1 MSSKSIIA
9 GLAGAVGRIWM
20 VVCIL
25 IQPSADAGSTPEITN
40 QANRKSIGLCEL
52 GMKVNAEFKGD
63 AVGIEVTPQGASLRS
78 GFQRLAGTVTAEGF
92 WLESTSDQPG
102 RLQVLA
108 RSLGRNGTLLAIDGP
123 GTVSVR
129 EKVVTFNRPGLT
141 EEYSVSVDGVRQDF
155 VVCTRPAGSGPLR
168 VELAVAGATAEASA
182 DGARLILAGS
192 QRILTYNRLQVADA
206 TGRTLTSRMQVP
218 AADRLTLVVED
229 DGATYPIRIDPT
241 FSDFNWSTGFAN
253 NGPNGD
259 VYSLAVSGTDLYVGG
274 AFTSVGGIPATNIAK
289 WNGTAW
295 SALGKGINS
304 SVRVLAV
311 NGPDLYAGG
320 SFKFAGG
327 VQANGIAKWNGE
339 TWSALGEGVNNGSII
354 AEISDLA
361 VSGTDLYVGGSF
373 TKAGGVLAKCIAK
386 WNGSAWSAVGAGG
399 NTRWKGVRCLTL
411 NGADLYAANTES
423 SSFGDQYNLY
433 KWDGRTWTYILG
445 ADGPIISLAASGTDL
460 YFGGGFTKVNGLPSN
475 YIAKWDGK
483 IHLPLGSGM
492 TSTVY
497 DIAANGMDLYAGGSF
512 ILAGQVIAYRI
523 AKWDGSSWSALGE
536 GMDGRVSALAVS
548 GTDLY
553 AAGDFTKAGLTP
565 SSRIAQTLV
574 PSSQSITF
582 GSLADKT
589 FGDAPFVLTATASSG
604 LPPSYSIV
612 RGSASIEGRIL
623 TLTGVGTVVVR
634 ASQAGNPAFA
644 AAAPVERSFM
654 VKLGQSVTFGSLADK
669 TFGDPPFTLTATASS
684 GLPVVFS
691 IVSGPAALAGNILT
705 MTGLGTI
712 VIRASQPGN
721 LTAVAAVPVDRS
733 FTVRKVDQS
742 ITFRP
747 LVDRV
752 ISDPPF
758 SLSAVASSGL
768 DTVFSMVSGPATIV
782 GNILTLN
789 GAGTVVVRA
798 SQTGNTRF
806 SAAAPVD
813 QSFTVRKLD
822 QLISLAPLP
831 DKYLGDTPFTISAKA
846 SSGLPT
852 SLSIVSGPGT
862 ITGTTLTLTGPG
874 IVVVRATQAGND
886 IYAAAPSTDQSF
898 TVKSSQS
905 INFPV
910 LADKVFG
917 DAPFKLAATASLP
930 PSFSIVSGPA
940 TIEGATITLTGAG
953 IVVVRASQAGNDIF
967 AAAAAV
973 DRSFTVKLPQSI
985 IFDALADRSFRDS
998 PFVLTATTSSGLSPA
1013 FSVVSGPATLVGSTV
1028 TLSGLG
1034 NVVIRASQAGNATY
1048 AAAVSVERTFTVRKL
1063 EQSIIFG
1070 PLGDRSVSDAPFALT
1085 ATANSGL
1092 QPSFSVVSGPAIFT
1106 GSTLI
1111 LTGAGTVVVRASQVG
1126 NATYAAAAPVDQ
1138 TFNVRKLD
1146 QSITFGTLSDKV
1158 LGSGP
1163 FTVTAMASSGLP
1175 TVISLVSG
1183 PATVTGST
1191 LTLTGVG
1198 TVVVRASQ
1206 PGNSKYSAA
1215 AHVDQTFTVEPNLYT
1230 PTSLSISQTYFY
1242 DNIPIGTVIAQLT
1255 AVDADV
1261 GDVITYSLVA
1271 GPGRGDI
1278 SDRDN
1283 AKFSIVDNNLR
1294 TGGLLFNY
1302 ETQRTLLIRI
1312 RATDLAG
1319 HSVERGFKLNLVDA
1333 TPWASFQLKG
1343 GFTNSPSYVNVIF
1356 QLTNWNG
1363 NGINLP
1369 RQIFDQA
1376 NTVLQIKENGVT
1388 ISPTESFLQIKK
1400 IDQVPAK
1407 VRTILLIDNSFSVG
1421 ANLEL
1426 IKSAAKNLIDGMFDE
1441 QEIAVYSFSSG
1452 QTLVKNFTGKSVNNQ
1467 QAIKTAIDTIGLGSP
1482 TTDLY
1487 GSIKSMLELPQ
1498 WVESVSTAGIQTGF
1512 LIVLTDGRDTAGQVT
1527 ELEVRKIRD
1536 DQNKKIFTIGLGAEI
1551 DTVSLANFGNAGY
1564 IAVAQANALAG
1575 AFAEIQESILDTAN
1589 SYYWLNYASPKR
1601 GDFTRSLTVGLSGN
1615 SNQRID
1621 GTLTYYFSSSGFQDV
1636 VPGVTINR
1644 NVNINSGVTNLSI
1657 ANNIATNAV
1666 AFTILGYFGS
1676 PSYKWSVGNSNLVTI
1691 GSIGSGGSGVT
1702 LIPAGVDGL
1711 TTLTVV
1717 DIVNFYTNTI
1727 PLVIGAGVGSSQ
1739 QIITFD
1745 PLSDRTIGNPSFN
1758 VVATASSG
1766 LPVSFAIVSG
1776 PATLTGSTVTVTGLG
1791 TVIVRASQ
1799 PGNAIY
1805 SAAKPIDQSFK
1816 VTVNVPATIKAV
1828 SITSRNDKSIAVRF
1842 LAPPNYKI
1850 DIEESTDLKKWI
1862 RIQSLSSGQTGHVE
1876 YIDSATSA
1884 SPGTFY
1890 RAIGQ

>member
-20 VVCIL
+20 VVCLL
-25 IQPSADAGSTPEITN
+25 IQPSADAGLIPEIRD

-63 AVGIEVTPQGASLRS
+63 AVGIEVTPQGASLRT

-129 EKVVTFNRPGLT
+129 EKVVTFNRPGLI
-141 EEYSVSVDGVRQDF
+141 EEYSVAVDGVRQDF
-155 VVCTRPAGSGPLR
+155 VVSASPVGSGPLR

-182 DGARLILAGS
+182 DSARLILTGS
-192 QRILTYNRLQVADA
+192 QRILAYNRLQVVDA
-206 TGRTLTSRMQVP
+206 TGRTLTSRMEVP
-218 AADRLTLVVED
+218 ASDRLTLVVED
-229 DGATYPIRIDPT
+229 NGATYPIRIDPT

-253 NGPNGD
+253 HGPNG
-259 VYSLAVSGTDLYVGG
+259 G
-274 AFTSVGGIPATNIAK
+274 
-289 WNGTAW
+289 
-295 SALGKGINS
+295 
-304 SVRVLAV
+304 
-311 NGPDLYAGG
+311 
-320 SFKFAGG
+320 
-327 VQANGIAKWNGE
+327 
-339 TWSALGEGVNNGSII
+339 
-354 AEISDLA
+354 
-361 VSGTDLYVGGSF
+361 
-373 TKAGGVLAKCIAK
+373 
-386 WNGSAWSAVGAGG
+386 
-399 NTRWKGVRCLTL
+399 
-411 NGADLYAANTES
+411 
-423 SSFGDQYNLY
+423 
-433 KWDGRTWTYILG
+433 
-445 ADGPIISLAASGTDL
+445 
-460 YFGGGFTKVNGLPSN
+460 
-475 YIAKWDGK
+475 
-483 IHLPLGSGM
+483 
-492 TSTVY
+492 
-497 DIAANGMDLYAGGSF
+497 
-512 ILAGQVIAYRI
+512 
-523 AKWDGSSWSALGE
+523 
-536 GMDGRVSALAVS
+536 VSALAVS

-553 AAGDFTKAGLTP
+553 VKQW
-565 SSRIAQTLV
+565 QT
-574 PSSQSITF
+574 ITF
-582 GSLADKT
+582 GSLTDKRI
-589 FGDAPFVLTATASSG
+589 GDAPFALTATASSG
-604 LPPSYSIV
+604 LPIGFSIV
-612 RGSASIEGRIL
+612 RGPASIKGNIL
-623 TLTGVGTVVVR
+623 TLTGVGTVLVR
-634 ASQAGNPAFA
+634 AFQGGNNIY
-644 AAAPVERSFM
+644 RSHYFD
-654 VKLGQSVTFGSLADK
+654 Q
-669 TFGDPPFTLTATASS
+669 
-684 GLPVVFS
+684 
-691 IVSGPAALAGNILT
+691 
-705 MTGLGTI
+705 
-712 VIRASQPGN
+712 
-721 LTAVAAVPVDRS
+721 S
-733 FTVRKVDQS
+733 FTVRKIDQS

-747 LVDRV
+747 LVDRD

-758 SLSAVASSGL
+758 TLSAVASSGL

-782 GNILTLN
+782 GNTLTLN

-798 SQTGNTRF
+798 SQAGNTRF

-822 QLISLAPLP
+822 QSISFAPLP
-831 DKYLGDTPFTISAKA
+831 DKYLGNTLGDTHVTISAKA

-852 SLSIVSGPGT
+852 SLSVVSGPGT
-862 ITGTTLTLTGPG
+862 LGLTSIAGTILTLTGRG

-886 IYAAAPSTDQSF
+886 NYAAAPPIDQSF
-898 TVKSSQS
+898 AVKSSQS

-917 DAPFKLAATASLP
+917 AAPFTLAATASLP

-953 IVVVRASQAGNDIF
+953 IVVVRASQAGNEIF
-967 AAAAAV
+967 AAAAPV
-973 DRSFTVKLPQSI
+973 DRRFTVKSPQSI
-985 IFDALADRSFRDS
+985 IFDALADRSVRDS

-1034 NVVIRASQAGNATY
+1034 NVVIRASQVGNATY

-1070 PLGDRSVSDAPFALT
+1070 PLGDRSISDAPFALT

-1106 GSTLI
+1106 GTTLI

-1206 PGNSKYSAA
+1206 TGNARYSAA
-1215 AHVDQTFTVEPNLYT
+1215 AHVDQIFTVEPNLYT

-1242 DNIPIGTVIAQLT
+1242 DNIPIGTAIAQLT

-1302 ETQRTLLIRI
+1302 ENQRTLLIRI

-1333 TPWASFQLKG
+1333 TPWASFQLKV

-1356 QLTNWNG
+1356 QLTNWKG

-1369 RQIFDQA
+1369 RQVFDQA
-1376 NTVLQIKENGVT
+1376 NTVFQVKENGVT

-1407 VRTILLIDNSFSVG
+1407 VKTILLLDNSFSVG

-1426 IKSAAKNLIDGMFDE
+1426 IKSAAKNLVEGMFDE
-1441 QEIAVYSFSSG
+1441 QEIAVYSFSDG
-1452 QTLVKNFTGKSVNNQ
+1452 QTLVKNFTGKSANNQ

-1487 GSIKSMLELPQ
+1487 GSIKSMLVMPQ
-1498 WVESVSTAGIQTGF
+1498 WVESFSTAGIQTGF
-1512 LIVLTDGRDTAGQVT
+1512 LIVLTDGKDMAGRVT

-1551 DTVSLANFGNAGY
+1551 DTVSLRNLGNAGY
-1564 IAVAQANALAG
+1564 IPVAQANALAG

-1615 SNQRID
+1615 SNQMID
-1621 GTLTYYFSSSGFQDV
+1621 GTLTYYFSSSGFQGV
-1636 VPGVTINR
+1636 IPGVFINR
-1644 NVNINSGVTNLSI
+1644 NVNINSGVTNLNI
-1657 ANNIATNAV
+1657 ANNITTNAV
-1666 AFTILGYFGS
+1666 AFTMLGYFGS

-1691 GSIGSGGSGVT
+1691 SSIGSGGSGVT

-1717 DIVNFYTNTI
+1717 DIVNLYTNTI

-1745 PLSDRTIGNPSFN
+1745 PLSDRTIGNPSFD
-1758 VVATASSG
+1758 VGATASSG

-1850 DIEESTDLKKWI
+1850 DIEESTDLKKWT

>member
-20 VVCIL
+20 VVCLL
-25 IQPSADAGSTPEITN
+25 IQPSADAGSTPEITD

-52 GMKVNAEFKGD
+52 GMKVNAEYKGD
-63 AVGIEVTPQGASLRS
+63 AVGIEVTPQGASLRT

-129 EKVVTFNRPGLT
+129 EKVVTFNRPGLI
-141 EEYSVSVDGVRQDF
+141 EEYSVAVDGVRQDF
-155 VVCTRPAGSGPLR
+155 VVSASPVGSGPLR
-168 VELAVAGATAEASA
+168 VDLAVAGATAEASA
-182 DGARLILAGS
+182 DGARLILTGS
-192 QRILTYNRLQVADA
+192 QRILAYNRLQVVDA
-206 TGRTLTSRMQVP
+206 TGRTLTSRMEVP
-218 AADRLTLVVED
+218 ASDRLTLVVAD
-229 DGATYPIRIDPT
+229 NGATYPIRIDPT

-253 NGPNGD
+253 HGPNGG
-259 VYSLAVSGTDLYVGG
+259 VSALAVSGTDLYVGG
-274 AFTSVGGIPATNIAK
+274 VP
-289 WNGTAW
+289 
-295 SALGKGINS
+295 
-304 SVRVLAV
+304 
-311 NGPDLYAGG
+311 P
-320 SFKFAGG
+320 
-327 VQANGIAKWNGE
+327 
-339 TWSALGEGVNNGSII
+339 
-354 AEISDLA
+354 
-361 VSGTDLYVGGSF
+361 
-373 TKAGGVLAKCIAK
+373 
-386 WNGSAWSAVGAGG
+386 
-399 NTRWKGVRCLTL
+399 
-411 NGADLYAANTES
+411 
-423 SSFGDQYNLY
+423 
-433 KWDGRTWTYILG
+433 
-445 ADGPIISLAASGTDL
+445 P
-460 YFGGGFTKVNGLPSN
+460 
-475 YIAKWDGK
+475 
-483 IHLPLGSGM
+483 PL
-492 TSTVY
+492 
-497 DIAANGMDLYAGGSF
+497 
-512 ILAGQVIAYRI
+512 QR
-523 AKWDGSSWSALGE
+523 
-536 GMDGRVSALAVS
+536 
-548 GTDLY
+548 
-553 AAGDFTKAGLTP
+553 
-565 SSRIAQTLV
+565 
-574 PSSQSITF
+574 QSITF
-582 GSLADKT
+582 GYLTDKR
-589 FGDAPFVLTATASSG
+589 FGDAPFALTATASSG
-604 LPPSYSIV
+604 LPIVFSIV
-612 RGSASIEGRIL
+612 SGPASIKGRIL
-623 TLTGVGTVVVR
+623 TLTGVGTVLVR
-634 ASQAGNPAFA
+634 AFQGGN
-644 AAAPVERSFM
+644 
-654 VKLGQSVTFGSLADK
+654 
-669 TFGDPPFTLTATASS
+669 
-684 GLPVVFS
+684 
-691 IVSGPAALAGNILT
+691 NIY
-705 MTGLGTI
+705 
-712 VIRASQPGN
+712 RYAH
-721 LTAVAAVPVDRS
+721 VDQS
-733 FTVRKVDQS
+733 FTVRKIDQS

-758 SLSAVASSGL
+758 TLSALASSGL

-782 GNILTLN
+782 GNTLTLN

-798 SQTGNTRF
+798 SQAGNTNFSAAAPVDQSFTVRKIDQSITFRPLVDRVISDPPFTLSALASSGLDTVFSMVSGPATIVGNTLTLNGAGTVVVRASQAGNTRF

-822 QLISLAPLP
+822 QSISFAPLP

-852 SLSIVSGPGT
+852 SLSVVSGPGT
-862 ITGTTLTLTGPG
+862 LKLTGITGTILTLTGHG

-886 IYAAAPSTDQSF
+886 NYAAAPPIDQSF
-898 TVKSSQS
+898 AVKSSQS

-917 DAPFKLAATASLP
+917 AAPFTLAATASLP

-953 IVVVRASQAGNDIF
+953 IVVVRASQAGNEKF

-985 IFDALADRSFRDS
+985 IFDALADRSVRDS

-1034 NVVIRASQAGNATY
+1034 DVVIRASQAGNATY
-1048 AAAVSVERTFTVRKL
+1048 AAAVSVERTFTVRRL

-1070 PLGDRSVSDAPFALT
+1070 PLGDRSISDAPFALT

-1092 QPSFSVVSGPAIFT
+1092 RPSFSVVSGPAIFT
-1106 GSTLI
+1106 GIWTLT

-1126 NATYAAAAPVDQ
+1126 NATYAAAAPVYQ

-1198 TVVVRASQ
+1198 TVVVRATQ
-1206 PGNSKYSAA
+1206 PGNARYSAA
-1215 AHVDQTFTVEPNLYT
+1215 AHVDQIFTVEPNLYT

-1242 DNIPIGTVIAQLT
+1242 DNIPIGTAIAQLT

-1302 ETQRTLLIRI
+1302 EIQRNLLIRI

-1319 HSVERGFKLNLVDA
+1319 HFVERGFELNLVDA
-1333 TPWASFQLKG
+1333 TPWASFQLKV

-1376 NTVLQIKENGVT
+1376 NTVFQVKENGVT

-1400 IDQVPAK
+1400 IDQVPTK
-1407 VRTILLIDNSFSVG
+1407 VKTILLLDNSFSVG

-1426 IKSAAKNLIDGMFDE
+1426 IKSAAKNLVEGMFDE
-1441 QEIAVYSFSSG
+1441 QEIAVYSFSDG
-1452 QTLVKNFTGKSVNNQ
+1452 QTLVKNFTGKSANNQ
-1467 QAIKTAIDTIGLGSP
+1467 QAIKTAIDTIGLGSS

-1487 GSIKSMLELPQ
+1487 GSIKSMLMLPQ
-1498 WVESVSTAGIQTGF
+1498 WVESFSTAGIQTGF
-1512 LIVLTDGRDTAGQVT
+1512 LIVLTDGKDMAGRVT

-1551 DTVSLANFGNAGY
+1551 DTVSLRNLGNAGY
-1564 IAVAQANALAG
+1564 IPVAQANALAG

-1615 SNQRID
+1615 SNQMID
-1621 GTLTYYFSSSGFQDV
+1621 GTLTYYFSSSGFQGV
-1636 VPGVTINR
+1636 IPGVFINR
-1644 NVNINSGVTNLSI
+1644 NVNINSGVTNLNI
-1657 ANNIATNAV
+1657 ANNITTNAV
-1666 AFTILGYFGS
+1666 AFTMLGYFGS

-1691 GSIGSGGSGVT
+1691 SSIGSGGSGVT

-1717 DIVNFYTNTI
+1717 DIVNLYTNTI

-1745 PLSDRTIGNPSFN
+1745 PLSDRTIGNPSFD
-1758 VVATASSG
+1758 VGATASSG

-1850 DIEESTDLKKWI
+1850 DIEESTDLKKWT

>member
-9 GLAGAVGRIWM
+9 GLAGAVGRNWM
-20 VVCIL
+20 VVCLL
-25 IQPSADAGSTPEITN
+25 IQPSADAGSTPEITD

-52 GMKVNAEFKGD
+52 GMKVNAEYKGD
-63 AVGIEVTPQGASLRS
+63 AVGIEVTPQGASLRT

-129 EKVVTFNRPGLT
+129 EKVVTFIRPGLI
-141 EEYSVSVDGVRQDF
+141 EEYSVAVDGVRQDF
-155 VVCTRPAGSGPLR
+155 VVSASPVGSGPLR

-182 DGARLILAGS
+182 DGARLILTGS
-192 QRILTYNRLQVADA
+192 QRILAYNRLQVVDA
-206 TGRTLTSRMQVP
+206 TGRTLTSRMEVP
-218 AADRLTLVVED
+218 ASDRLTLVVED
-229 DGATYPIRIDPT
+229 NGATYPIRIDPT

-253 NGPNGD
+253 HGPNGG
-259 VYSLAVSGTDLYVGG
+259 VSALAVSGTDLYVGG
-274 AFTSVGGIPATNIAK
+274 VP
-289 WNGTAW
+289 
-295 SALGKGINS
+295 
-304 SVRVLAV
+304 
-311 NGPDLYAGG
+311 P
-320 SFKFAGG
+320 
-327 VQANGIAKWNGE
+327 
-339 TWSALGEGVNNGSII
+339 
-354 AEISDLA
+354 
-361 VSGTDLYVGGSF
+361 
-373 TKAGGVLAKCIAK
+373 
-386 WNGSAWSAVGAGG
+386 
-399 NTRWKGVRCLTL
+399 
-411 NGADLYAANTES
+411 
-423 SSFGDQYNLY
+423 
-433 KWDGRTWTYILG
+433 
-445 ADGPIISLAASGTDL
+445 P
-460 YFGGGFTKVNGLPSN
+460 
-475 YIAKWDGK
+475 
-483 IHLPLGSGM
+483 PL
-492 TSTVY
+492 
-497 DIAANGMDLYAGGSF
+497 
-512 ILAGQVIAYRI
+512 Q
-523 AKWDGSSWSALGE
+523 W
-536 GMDGRVSALAVS
+536 
-548 GTDLY
+548 
-553 AAGDFTKAGLTP
+553 
-565 SSRIAQTLV
+565 QT
-574 PSSQSITF
+574 ITF
-582 GSLADKT
+582 GSLTDKRI
-589 FGDAPFVLTATASSG
+589 GDAPFALTATASSG
-604 LPPSYSIV
+604 LPIGFSIV
-612 RGSASIEGRIL
+612 RGPASIKGNIL
-623 TLTGVGTVVVR
+623 TLTGVGTVLVR
-634 ASQAGNPAFA
+634 AFQGGNNIY
-644 AAAPVERSFM
+644 RSHYFD
-654 VKLGQSVTFGSLADK
+654 Q
-669 TFGDPPFTLTATASS
+669 
-684 GLPVVFS
+684 
-691 IVSGPAALAGNILT
+691 
-705 MTGLGTI
+705 
-712 VIRASQPGN
+712 
-721 LTAVAAVPVDRS
+721 S
-733 FTVRKVDQS
+733 FTVRKIDQS

-758 SLSAVASSGL
+758 TLSAVASSGL

-782 GNILTLN
+782 GNTLTLN

-798 SQTGNTRF
+798 SQAGNTNF

-822 QLISLAPLP
+822 QSISFAPLP

-852 SLSIVSGPGT
+852 SLSVVSGPGT
-862 ITGTTLTLTGPG
+862 LKLTGITGTILTLTGHG

-886 IYAAAPSTDQSF
+886 NYAAAPPIDQSF
-898 TVKSSQS
+898 AVKSSQS

-917 DAPFKLAATASLP
+917 DAPFTLVATASLP

-953 IVVVRASQAGNDIF
+953 IVVVRASQAGNEKF
-967 AAAAAV
+967 AAAAPV
-973 DRSFTVKLPQSI
+973 DRRFTVKSPQSI
-985 IFDALADRSFRDS
+985 IFDALADRSVRDS

-1034 NVVIRASQAGNATY
+1034 DVVIRASQAGNATY
-1048 AAAVSVERTFTVRKL
+1048 AAAVSVERTFTVRRL

-1070 PLGDRSVSDAPFALT
+1070 PLGDRSISDAPFALT

-1092 QPSFSVVSGPAIFT
+1092 RPSFSVVSGPAIFT
-1106 GSTLI
+1106 GIWTLT
-1111 LTGAGTVVVRASQVG
+1111 LTGAGTVVVRASQSG
-1126 NATYAAAAPVDQ
+1126 NATYAAAAPVYQ

-1206 PGNSKYSAA
+1206 PGNARYSAA
-1215 AHVDQTFTVEPNLYT
+1215 AHVDQIFTVEPNLYT

-1242 DNIPIGTVIAQLT
+1242 DNIPIGTAIAQLT

-1302 ETQRTLLIRI
+1302 ETQRNLLIRI

-1319 HSVERGFKLNLVDA
+1319 HFVERGFKLNLVDA
-1333 TPWASFQLKG
+1333 TPWASFQLKV

-1356 QLTNWNG
+1356 QLTNWKG

-1369 RQIFDQA
+1369 RQVFDEA
-1376 NTVLQIKENGVT
+1376 NTVFQVKENGVT

-1407 VRTILLIDNSFSVG
+1407 VKTILLLDNSFSVG

-1426 IKSAAKNLIDGMFDE
+1426 IKSAAKNLVEGMFDE
-1441 QEIAVYSFSSG
+1441 QEIAVYSFSDG
-1452 QTLVKNFTGKSVNNQ
+1452 QTLVKNFTGKSANNQ
-1467 QAIKTAIDTIGLGSP
+1467 QAIKTAIDTIGLGSS

-1487 GSIKSMLELPQ
+1487 GSIKSMLMLPQ
-1498 WVESVSTAGIQTGF
+1498 WVESFSTAGIQTGF
-1512 LIVLTDGRDTAGQVT
+1512 LIVLTDGKDMAGRVT

-1551 DTVSLANFGNAGY
+1551 DTVSLRNLGNAGY
-1564 IAVAQANALAG
+1564 IPVAQANALAG

-1615 SNQRID
+1615 SNQMID
-1621 GTLTYYFSSSGFQDV
+1621 GTLTYYFSSSGFQGV
-1636 VPGVTINR
+1636 IPGVFINR
-1644 NVNINSGVTNLSI
+1644 NVNINSGVTNLNI
-1657 ANNIATNAV
+1657 ANNITTNAV
-1666 AFTILGYFGS
+1666 AFTMLGYFGS

-1691 GSIGSGGSGVT
+1691 SSIGSGGSGVT

-1717 DIVNFYTNTI
+1717 DIVNLYTNTI

-1745 PLSDRTIGNPSFN
+1745 PLSDRTIGNPSFD
-1758 VVATASSG
+1758 VGATASSG

-1850 DIEESTDLKKWI
+1850 DIEESTDLKKWT

>member
-1 MSSKSIIA
+1 M
-9 GLAGAVGRIWM
+9 
-20 VVCIL
+20 
-25 IQPSADAGSTPEITN
+25 
-40 QANRKSIGLCEL
+40 
-52 GMKVNAEFKGD
+52 
-63 AVGIEVTPQGASLRS
+63 
-78 GFQRLAGTVTAEGF
+78 
-92 WLESTSDQPG
+92 
-102 RLQVLA
+102 
-108 RSLGRNGTLLAIDGP
+108 
-123 GTVSVR
+123 
-129 EKVVTFNRPGLT
+129 
-141 EEYSVSVDGVRQDF
+141 
-155 VVCTRPAGSGPLR
+155 
-168 VELAVAGATAEASA
+168 
-182 DGARLILAGS
+182 
-192 QRILTYNRLQVADA
+192 
-206 TGRTLTSRMQVP
+206 
-218 AADRLTLVVED
+218 
-229 DGATYPIRIDPT
+229 
-241 FSDFNWSTGFAN
+241 
-253 NGPNGD
+253 
-259 VYSLAVSGTDLYVGG
+259 
-274 AFTSVGGIPATNIAK
+274 
-289 WNGTAW
+289 
-295 SALGKGINS
+295 
-304 SVRVLAV
+304 
-311 NGPDLYAGG
+311 
-320 SFKFAGG
+320 
-327 VQANGIAKWNGE
+327 
-339 TWSALGEGVNNGSII
+339 
-354 AEISDLA
+354 
-361 VSGTDLYVGGSF
+361 
-373 TKAGGVLAKCIAK
+373 
-386 WNGSAWSAVGAGG
+386 
-399 NTRWKGVRCLTL
+399 
-411 NGADLYAANTES
+411 
-423 SSFGDQYNLY
+423 
-433 KWDGRTWTYILG
+433 
-445 ADGPIISLAASGTDL
+445 
-460 YFGGGFTKVNGLPSN
+460 
-475 YIAKWDGK
+475 
-483 IHLPLGSGM
+483 
-492 TSTVY
+492 
-497 DIAANGMDLYAGGSF
+497 
-512 ILAGQVIAYRI
+512 
-523 AKWDGSSWSALGE
+523 
-536 GMDGRVSALAVS
+536 
-548 GTDLY
+548 
-553 AAGDFTKAGLTP
+553 
-565 SSRIAQTLV
+565 
-574 PSSQSITF
+574 
-582 GSLADKT
+582 
-589 FGDAPFVLTATASSG
+589 
-604 LPPSYSIV
+604 
-612 RGSASIEGRIL
+612 
-623 TLTGVGTVVVR
+623 
-634 ASQAGNPAFA
+634 
-644 AAAPVERSFM
+644 
-654 VKLGQSVTFGSLADK
+654 
-669 TFGDPPFTLTATASS
+669 
-684 GLPVVFS
+684 
-691 IVSGPAALAGNILT
+691 
-705 MTGLGTI
+705 
-712 VIRASQPGN
+712 
-721 LTAVAAVPVDRS
+721 
-733 FTVRKVDQS
+733 
-742 ITFRP
+742 
-747 LVDRV
+747 DRV

-758 SLSAVASSGL
+758 TLSAVASSGL

-782 GNILTLN
+782 GNTLTLN

-798 SQTGNTRF
+798 SQAGNTNF
-806 SAAAPVD
+806 SAAAPID

-822 QLISLAPLP
+822 QSISFAPLP

-852 SLSIVSGPGT
+852 SLSVVSGPGT
-862 ITGTTLTLTGPG
+862 LKLTGITGTILTLTGHG

-886 IYAAAPSTDQSF
+886 NYAAAPPIDQSF
-898 TVKSSQS
+898 AVKSSQS

-917 DAPFKLAATASLP
+917 DAPFTLVATASLP

-953 IVVVRASQAGNDIF
+953 IVVVRASQAGNEKF
-967 AAAAAV
+967 AAAAPV
-973 DRSFTVKLPQSI
+973 DRRFTVKSPQSI
-985 IFDALADRSFRDS
+985 IFDALADRSVRDS

-1034 NVVIRASQAGNATY
+1034 DVVIRASQAGNATY
-1048 AAAVSVERTFTVRKL
+1048 AAAVSVERTFTVRRL

-1070 PLGDRSVSDAPFALT
+1070 PLGDRSISDAPFALT

-1092 QPSFSVVSGPAIFT
+1092 RPSFSVVSGPAIFT
-1106 GSTLI
+1106 GIWTLT
-1111 LTGAGTVVVRASQVG
+1111 LTGAGTVVVRASQSG
-1126 NATYAAAAPVDQ
+1126 NATYAAAAPVYQ

-1206 PGNSKYSAA
+1206 PGNARYSAA
-1215 AHVDQTFTVEPNLYT
+1215 AHVDQIFTVEPNLYT

-1242 DNIPIGTVIAQLT
+1242 DNIPIGTAIAQLT

-1302 ETQRTLLIRI
+1302 ETQRNLLIRI

-1319 HSVERGFKLNLVDA
+1319 HFVERGFKLNLVDA
-1333 TPWASFQLKG
+1333 TPWASFQLKV

-1376 NTVLQIKENGVT
+1376 NTVFQVKENGVT

-1407 VRTILLIDNSFSVG
+1407 VRTILLLDNSFSVG

-1426 IKSAAKNLIDGMFDE
+1426 IKSAAKNLVEGMFDE
-1441 QEIAVYSFSSG
+1441 QEIAVYSFSDG
-1452 QTLVKNFTGKSVNNQ
+1452 QTLVKNFTGKSANNQ

-1487 GSIKSMLELPQ
+1487 GSIKSMLVLPQ
-1498 WVESVSTAGIQTGF
+1498 WVESFSTAGIQTGF
-1512 LIVLTDGRDTAGQVT
+1512 LIVLTDGKDMAGRVT

-1551 DTVSLANFGNAGY
+1551 DTVSLRNLGNAGY
-1564 IAVAQANALAG
+1564 IPVAQANALAG

-1615 SNQRID
+1615 SNQMID
-1621 GTLTYYFSSSGFQDV
+1621 GTLTYYFSSSGFQGV
-1636 VPGVTINR
+1636 IPGVFINR
-1644 NVNINSGVTNLSI
+1644 NVNINSGVTNLNI
-1657 ANNIATNAV
+1657 ANNITTNAV
-1666 AFTILGYFGS
+1666 AFTMLGYFGS
-1676 PSYKWSVGNSNLVTI
+1676 PSYKWSVGNSNLVAI
-1691 GSIGSGGSGVT
+1691 SSIGSGGSGVT

-1717 DIVNFYTNTI
+1717 DIVNLYTNTI

-1745 PLSDRTIGNPSFN
+1745 PLSDRTIGNPSFD
-1758 VVATASSG
+1758 VGATASSG

-1850 DIEESTDLKKWI
+1850 DIEESTDLKKWT

>member
-25 IQPSADAGSTPEITN
+25 IQPSADAGLIPEITD

-63 AVGIEVTPQGASLRS
+63 AVGIEVTPQGASLRT

-129 EKVVTFNRPGLT
+129 EKVVTFNRPGLI
-141 EEYSVSVDGVRQDF
+141 EEYSVAVDGVRQDF
-155 VVCTRPAGSGPLR
+155 VVSASPVGSGPLR

-182 DGARLILAGS
+182 DGARLILTGS
-192 QRILTYNRLQVADA
+192 QRILAYNRLQVVDA
-206 TGRTLTSRMQVP
+206 TGRTLTSRMEVP
-218 AADRLTLVVED
+218 ASDRLTLVVED
-229 DGATYPIRIDPT
+229 NGATYPIRIDPT

-253 NGPNGD
+253 HGPNG
-259 VYSLAVSGTDLYVGG
+259 G
-274 AFTSVGGIPATNIAK
+274 
-289 WNGTAW
+289 
-295 SALGKGINS
+295 
-304 SVRVLAV
+304 
-311 NGPDLYAGG
+311 
-320 SFKFAGG
+320 
-327 VQANGIAKWNGE
+327 
-339 TWSALGEGVNNGSII
+339 
-354 AEISDLA
+354 
-361 VSGTDLYVGGSF
+361 
-373 TKAGGVLAKCIAK
+373 
-386 WNGSAWSAVGAGG
+386 
-399 NTRWKGVRCLTL
+399 
-411 NGADLYAANTES
+411 
-423 SSFGDQYNLY
+423 
-433 KWDGRTWTYILG
+433 
-445 ADGPIISLAASGTDL
+445 
-460 YFGGGFTKVNGLPSN
+460 
-475 YIAKWDGK
+475 
-483 IHLPLGSGM
+483 
-492 TSTVY
+492 
-497 DIAANGMDLYAGGSF
+497 
-512 ILAGQVIAYRI
+512 
-523 AKWDGSSWSALGE
+523 
-536 GMDGRVSALAVS
+536 VSALAVS

-553 AAGDFTKAGLTP
+553 VKQW
-565 SSRIAQTLV
+565 QT
-574 PSSQSITF
+574 ITF
-582 GSLADKT
+582 GSLTDKRI
-589 FGDAPFVLTATASSG
+589 GDAPFALTATASSG
-604 LPPSYSIV
+604 LPIVFSIV
-612 RGSASIEGRIL
+612 RGPASIKGNIL
-623 TLTGVGTVVVR
+623 TLTGVGTVLVR
-634 ASQAGNPAFA
+634 AFQGGNNIY
-644 AAAPVERSFM
+644 RSHYFD
-654 VKLGQSVTFGSLADK
+654 Q
-669 TFGDPPFTLTATASS
+669 
-684 GLPVVFS
+684 
-691 IVSGPAALAGNILT
+691 
-705 MTGLGTI
+705 
-712 VIRASQPGN
+712 
-721 LTAVAAVPVDRS
+721 S
-733 FTVRKVDQS
+733 FTVRKIDQS

-747 LVDRV
+747 LVDRD

-758 SLSAVASSGL
+758 TLSAVASSGL

-782 GNILTLN
+782 GNTLTLN

-798 SQTGNTRF
+798 SQAGNTNF

-822 QLISLAPLP
+822 QSISFAPLP

-852 SLSIVSGPGT
+852 SLSVVSGPGT
-862 ITGTTLTLTGPG
+862 ITGTTLTLTGHG

-886 IYAAAPSTDQSF
+886 NYAAAPPTDQSF
-898 TVKSSQS
+898 AVKSSQS

-917 DAPFKLAATASLP
+917 AAPFTLAATASLP

-953 IVVVRASQAGNDIF
+953 IVVVRASQAGN
-967 AAAAAV
+967 
-973 DRSFTVKLPQSI
+973 
-985 IFDALADRSFRDS
+985 
-998 PFVLTATTSSGLSPA
+998 
-1013 FSVVSGPATLVGSTV
+1013 
-1028 TLSGLG
+1028 
-1034 NVVIRASQAGNATY
+1034 ATY

-1070 PLGDRSVSDAPFALT
+1070 PLGDRSISDAPFALT

-1092 QPSFSVVSGPAIFT
+1092 RPSFSVVSGPAIFT
-1106 GSTLI
+1106 GTTLI

-1198 TVVVRASQ
+1198 TVVVRATQ
-1206 PGNSKYSAA
+1206 PGNARYSAA
-1215 AHVDQTFTVEPNLYT
+1215 AHVDQIFTVEPNLYT

-1302 ETQRTLLIRI
+1302 ETQRNLLIRI

-1319 HSVERGFKLNLVDA
+1319 HFVERGFELNLVDA
-1333 TPWASFQLKG
+1333 TPWASFQLKV

-1356 QLTNWNG
+1356 QLTNWKG

-1369 RQIFDQA
+1369 RQVFDEA
-1376 NTVLQIKENGVT
+1376 NTVFQVKENGVT

-1407 VRTILLIDNSFSVG
+1407 VKTILLLDNSFSVG

-1426 IKSAAKNLIDGMFDE
+1426 IKSAAKNLVEGMFDE
-1441 QEIAVYSFSSG
+1441 QEIAVYSFSGG
-1452 QTLVKNFTGKSVNNQ
+1452 QTLVKNFTGKSANNQ

-1487 GSIKSMLELPQ
+1487 GSIKSMLVLPQ
-1498 WVESVSTAGIQTGF
+1498 WVESFSTAGIQTGF
-1512 LIVLTDGRDTAGQVT
+1512 LIVLTDGKDMAGKVT

-1551 DTVSLANFGNAGY
+1551 DTVSLRNLGNAGY
-1564 IAVAQANALAG
+1564 IPVAQANALAG

-1615 SNQRID
+1615 SNQMID

-1636 VPGVTINR
+1636 IPGVFINR
-1644 NVNINSGVTNLSI
+1644 NVNINSGVTNLNI
-1657 ANNIATNAV
+1657 ANNITTNAV
-1666 AFTILGYFGS
+1666 AFTMLGYFGS

-1691 GSIGSGGSGVT
+1691 SSIGSGGSGVT

-1717 DIVNFYTNTI
+1717 DIVNLYTNTI

-1745 PLSDRTIGNPSFN
+1745 PLSDRTIGNPSFD
-1758 VVATASSG
+1758 VGATASSG

-1850 DIEESTDLKKWI
+1850 DIEKSTDLKKWT
-1862 RIQSLSSGQTGHVE
+1862 RIQSLSSGQTDHVE